1 MNMEF
6 QHFHDFYELFFLVDD
21 HASHIIEGEY
31 FSLQRYDLVLLKP
44 SLLHMTMYPKGE
56 NPKSRL
62 IVAFRI
68 PLEVRAWSDNSE
80 LFTVFDEQPPI
91 FRFPLEVQAKV
102 VELLNSIYI
111 LGSELRVGY
120 ELMVH
125 SKFLEL
131 LWLLFTHRK
140 ANTYAKQEI
149 TDSITQK
156 IYEVTSYLHTHFQEE
171 LSLQLVADYFTVS
184 SFYLSHQFKRV
195 TGLNFVNYLQ
205 QIRVKNAQQLLL
217 YSPLKIKDICE
228 QCGFSSFSQFN
239 RVFSKFCSVTPSAF
253 RKNSDHRSEQM
264 LRSLD
269 PERNTDATPSKALQ
283 SEDEYRAVKKKEL
296 LTKETVR

>member
-1 MNMEF
+1 MEQWDKRLLFKQDFSITVNNDRSPLFYVFDYGVRSDSMNMEF

-68 PLEVRAWSDNSE
+68 PLEVPGLERQLKR

-239 RVFSKFCSVTPSAF
+239 LSIRT
-253 RKNSDHRSEQM
+253 H
-264 LRSLD
+264 
-269 PERNTDATPSKALQ
+269 
-283 SEDEYRAVKKKEL
+283 
-296 LTKETVR
+296 